1 MSTTATPSKGT
12 RITPDEQLQFL
23 LSCIRH
29 SNSGKIDFTA
39 VAEECNI
46 VTKAAAAKRY
56 ERLLKSNGIN
66 TSGGPLTTPSASSN
80 NTPAKKRPTTTTATD
95 SAAGAD
101 SATTSTPSKS
111 RKRKADGISDA
122 SKKAKGLKK
131 MAVARAES
139 LMQMKQHAGVRVK
152 REEDVEDDGDDE
164 TEEDEEMRVAM
175 EGEGDFGEE
184 DVVKVK
190 SEDVEEED
198 EEDVVEAVKQ
208 IEQVRSRGICKE
220 DRTETNKQQE
230 SAIWLQ
236 PTDKPTDNQEQRK
249 EVE

>member
-1 MSTTATPSKGT
+1 MSTTTTPTKPT
-12 RITPDEQLQFL
+12 RITPDEQLHFL

-29 SNSGKIDFTA
+29 SNSGKIDFTT
-39 VAEECNI
+39 VAKECSI

-56 ERLLKSNGIN
+56 ERLLKSHGIN
-66 TSGGPLTTPSASSN
+66 TSGSGSLPSSSS
-80 NTPAKKRPTTTTATD
+80 NTPAKKRPGTATTTASSTA
-95 SAAGAD
+95 AAG
-101 SATTSTPSKS
+101 STTPTS

-139 LMQMKQHAGVRVK
+139 LMQKKQHAGVGIK
-152 REEDVEDDGDDE
+152 KEEGVDDDDDDDEE
-164 TEEDEEMRVAM
+164 TEEDEEMKAAL
-175 EGEGDFGEE
+175 
-184 DVVKVK
+184 
-190 SEDVEEED
+190 EEEGLSGVDGELAVKEEAGDD
-198 EEDVVEAVKQ
+198 EEGVEVNEALKQ

-236 PTDKPTDNQEQRK
+236 PTDKQTDNQEQK
-249 EVE
+249 K

>member
-1 MSTTATPSKGT
+1 MSTTTTPTKPT
-12 RITPDEQLQFL
+12 RITPDEQLHFL

-29 SNSGKIDFTA
+29 SNSGKIDFTT
-39 VAEECNI
+39 VAKECSI

-56 ERLLKSNGIN
+56 ERLLKSHGIN
-66 TSGGPLTTPSASSN
+66 TSGSGSLPSSSN
-80 NTPAKKRPTTTTATD
+80 NTPAKKRPGTATTTASSTA
-95 SAAGAD
+95 AAG
-101 SATTSTPSKS
+101 STTPTS

-139 LMQMKQHAGVRVK
+139 LMQKKQHAGVGIK
-152 REEDVEDDGDDE
+152 KEEGVDDDEEE
-164 TEEDEEMRVAM
+164 TEEDEEMRAAL
-175 EGEGDFGEE
+175 
-184 DVVKVK
+184 
-190 SEDVEEED
+190 EEEGLSGVGGGLAVKEEAGDD
-198 EEDVVEAVKQ
+198 EEGVEVNEALKQ

-236 PTDKPTDNQEQRK
+236 PTDKQTDNQEQK
-249 EVE
+249 K